1 MPVADVEVD
10 HIDHKAMPQAIE
22 QVAQRAAD
30 NQRVGNIVQ
39 LLRRLRTVHQHRQHH
54 ANADRDPG
62 KEPAL
67 PAAAVGEEAKG
78 RAIVAGIMQIKRRE
92 QRNRLPQ
99 SEVLEDQEFA
109 AQIDNQHGYDHP
121 QPA

>member
-39 LLRRLRTVHQHRQHH
+39 LWELGLGRQ
-54 ANADRDPG
+54 RDG
-62 KEPAL
+62 
-67 PAAAVGEEAKG
+67 
-78 RAIVAGIMQIKRRE
+78 
-92 QRNRLPQ
+92 
-99 SEVLEDQEFA
+99 
-109 AQIDNQHGYDHP
+109 
-121 QPA
+121 

>member
-1 MPVADVEVD
+1 MQNRAIGEVEGGKMPVADVEVD

-39 LLRRLRTVHQHRQHH
+39 LCVAFERYISCVSTTQMP
-54 ANADRDPG
+54 DRDR

-67 PAAAVGEEAKG
+67 PAAAVGEELK
-78 RAIVAGIMQIKRRE
+78 
-92 QRNRLPQ
+92 
-99 SEVLEDQEFA
+99 A
-109 AQIDNQHGYDHP
+109 AHSCGHNAD
-121 QPA
+121 

>member
-39 LLRRLRTVHQHRQHH
+39 LCVAFERYISTVSTTQMPIAIPEKNQRCQPPLS
-54 ANADRDPG
+54 AR
-62 KEPAL
+62 KL
-67 PAAAVGEEAKG
+67 KAA
-78 RAIVAGIMQIKRRE
+78 
-92 QRNRLPQ
+92 P
-99 SEVLEDQEFA
+99 
-109 AQIDNQHGYDHP
+109 
-121 QPA
+121 